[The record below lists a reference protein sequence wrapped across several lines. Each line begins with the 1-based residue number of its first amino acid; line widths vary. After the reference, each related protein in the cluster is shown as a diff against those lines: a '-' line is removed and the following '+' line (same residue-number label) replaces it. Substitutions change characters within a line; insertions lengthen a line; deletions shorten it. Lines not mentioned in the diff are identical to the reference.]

1 LYLCRQISNKRKMYL
16 SRTIE
21 KAVKNAI
28 ENFPVTAIIGPRQCG
43 KSTLVKHITS
53 NLSSEIVYLDL
64 ERPSDLQKLENAE
77 WFLSTQKNKLIC
89 IDEIQRQPE
98 LFPLIRSLVDEWNR
112 PGCFLVLG
120 SASRDLLM
128 QSSESLA
135 GRIIYKQLT
144 PFLVSEISHDYT
156 IEQYFER
163 GGFPRSLLSKSDS
176 ASLEWRESFISTFL
190 ERDMLQWVNFTPITM
205 RRIWQMLAH
214 LNGQT
219 ANYSDLGRAL
229 GVSNQT
235 VKNYIDLLE
244 STYMIHVVR
253 PYVSNLG
260 KRLIK
265 APRVYIAD
273 SGIAAALLGIRSF
286 QDLAGHPS
294 FGAIW
299 EQIVLSNLKGL
310 YPETEVFFYRTS
322 GGSEIDFVFKL
333 HNKIIAV
340 ECKAS
345 YTPSLSAGNYAALE
359 DIVPD
364 HTLVVT
370 PSPDSWSMK
379 KNVDVVSLEEFL
391 RRL

>member
-1 LYLCRQISNKRKMYL
+1 MYL

-21 KAVKNAI
+21 KSVKEAI

-43 KSTLVKHITS
+43 KSTLVKHIISGRGDACIAPTEV
-53 NLSSEIVYLDL
+53 LYLDL

-77 WFLSTQKNKLIC
+77 WFLSTQKDKLIC

-120 SASRDLLM
+120 SASRDLLK

-135 GRIIYKQLT
+135 GRIVYKQLT
-144 PFLVSEISHDYT
+144 PFLISEISTDYK

-163 GGFPRSLLSKSDS
+163 GGFPRSLLSKSDE
-176 ASLEWRESFISTFL
+176 ASFEWRESFISTFL

-219 ANYSDLGRAL
+219 VNYSDLGRAL
-229 GVSNQT
+229 GISNQT
-235 VKNYIDLLE
+235 IKNYIDLLE
-244 STYMIHVVR
+244 STYMVHVVR

-260 KRLIK
+260 KRLVK
-265 APRVYIAD
+265 APRVYVAD
-273 SGIAAALLGIRSF
+273 SGVDAALINIRSF
-286 QDLAGHPS
+286 QDLSGHPS

-299 EQIVLSNLKGL
+299 EQIVLSNIKGMF
-310 YPETEVFFYRTS
+310 PDVEVFFYRTS
-322 GGSEIDFVFKL
+322 GGAEIDFVLKL
-333 HNKIIAV
+333 RNQIIAV

-345 YTPSLSAGNYAALE
+345 YTPSLTEGNYSALK
-359 DIVPD
+359 DIAPE
-364 HTLVVT
+364 HTFVVT

-379 KNVDVVSLEEFL
+379 EGIDVVSLRELLE
-391 RRL
+391 RLKK